1 MKKTTMA
8 LILVLA
14 MTLGAATA
22 ALAAA
27 PTTDGSIRFKPDG
40 VIIVTPPEPKDPL
53 DPNSPCCDC
62 FGKPPEND
70 CDCSCHDYFDPEDG
84 KAFKEFNMGGNLYFG
99 EWIIG
104 AYGQYNSNDQVQTT
118 AFGTHT
124 GLQIVNRTENPAII
138 EVSVTEFIYK
148 EGSNPVLK
156 GADLTLVALAK
167 EASNGYDKKDV
178 TQASNITLVP
188 GKNGMTGDGINI
200 LTTLAGS
207 KVKASWYGLLDVD
220 PGTANWAGTA
230 QAVLTWT
237 DASGTPG

>member
-14 MTLGAATA
+14 MTMGAATA

-27 PTTDGSIRFKPDG
+27 PTTDGSIKFKDG
-40 VIIVTPPEPKDPL
+40 KVIIITPPDP
-53 DPNSPCCDC
+53 DKPCCPC
-62 FGKPPEND
+62 FEKPAAPGCE
-70 CDCSCHDYFDPEDG
+70 CKCHDYFDLEDG
-84 KAFKEFNMGGNLYFG
+84 DAFNNFNMGGNLYFG
-99 EWIIG
+99 EWDVG
-104 AYGQYNSNDQVQTT
+104 AYGRYNSNLESQTSNV
-118 AFGTHT
+118 GTHT
-124 GLQIVNRTENPAII
+124 GVQIVNRTEKPAII

-148 EGSNPVLK
+148 EGTNPVLK
-156 GADLTLVALAK
+156 GADLTLMSLDLQ
-167 EASNGYDKKDV
+167 ASNGYDKNDV
-178 TQASNITLVP
+178 TQANDITLVP

-237 DASGTPG
+237 DASATPGTP